1 MYEAEVNSRVESPDT
16 ISPGILA
23 RFSEYR
29 VQVEARTLLPWGEH
43 CTECASPSCYTT
55 CELYEARSDGECRQ
69 FVDGVVRIPN
79 PKGATPYLQKITFR
93 RWAKLWTLGNLDCHS
108 LGAAEFAERLNIVV
122 GSVARVSPFQGD
134 INHRFLRKLAYV
146 RQRHLAER
154 PAGKSSPD
162 YFVCEIYNPSAREV
176 SLTLSIR
183 ECRAPVLR
191 RFQRLI
197 SAAPGFTREK
207 IPVADINRAAS
218 TDGVF
223 EIEIVPNEAEGLTLY
238 FGLLDFVKERPSVT
252 AALESAGPSTATCKC
267 VVWDLDHTLWNGVLI
282 EDGFQGIR
290 IREGVVDVVMELDR
304 RGILQSIA
312 SKNNRDDA
320 MAALEKLGL
329 ADYFLHPQIHWQ
341 PKSSSMAAIAQS
353 LNIGIDTLMFVDDQ
367 EFERQEV
374 ASVWPQVR
382 VVDTRDVRGI
392 PARPECQ
399 VPVTDES
406 RLRRSMYRQQEQRTV
421 LQQAH
426 NGDYIG
432 FLKESGIQVE
442 WARLQE
448 SNLPRVYEL
457 TQRTNQMN
465 FSGNRYSVDE
475 LQRIAGDEALDTY
488 VLRCSDRFGSYGI
501 VGFALLHL
509 QQLRLMDLMFSCRV
523 QGKRVEHGFLAWL
536 LGRHIVGQNRDFLAN
551 LRKTPRNAPS
561 AAVFGE
567 MGFEEIETSDGVTT
581 LRYQRDRPIRDDGV
595 IEMRADA
602 G

>member
-1 MYEAEVNSRVESPDT
+1 
-16 ISPGILA
+16 
-23 RFSEYR
+23 
-29 VQVEARTLLPWGEH
+29 
-43 CTECASPSCYTT
+43 
-55 CELYEARSDGECRQ
+55 
-69 FVDGVVRIPN
+69 
-79 PKGATPYLQKITFR
+79 
-93 RWAKLWTLGNLDCHS
+93 
-108 LGAAEFAERLNIVV
+108 
-122 GSVARVSPFQGD
+122 
-134 INHRFLRKLAYV
+134 
-146 RQRHLAER
+146 
-154 PAGKSSPD
+154 
-162 YFVCEIYNPSAREV
+162 
-176 SLTLSIR
+176 
-183 ECRAPVLR
+183 
-191 RFQRLI
+191 
-197 SAAPGFTREK
+197 
-207 IPVADINRAAS
+207 
-218 TDGVF
+218 
-223 EIEIVPNEAEGLTLY
+223 
-238 FGLLDFVKERPSVT
+238 VT
-252 AALESAGPSTATCKC
+252 
-267 VVWDLDHTLWNGVLI
+267 
-282 EDGFQGIR
+282 
-290 IREGVVDVVMELDR
+290 ELDR

-320 MAALEKLGL
+320 MAALEKFGL

-382 VVDTRDVRGI
+382 AVDARDVRGI

-406 RLRRSMYRQQEQRTV
+406 RLRRSMYRQQEQRAV

-426 NGDYIG
+426 NGDYIS

-465 FSGNRYSVDE
+465 FSGNRYSLDE
-475 LQRIAGDEALDTY
+475 LRRIAGDEALDTY

-501 VGFALLHL
+501 VGFALVHL

-536 LGRHIVGQNRDFLAN
+536 LGRHITGQNRDFLAN

-567 MGFEEIETSDGVTT
+567 IGFEEIETSDGVTT